1 MQADILNTIKVKKQG
16 NAVKLLSNMNIAIK
30 CLDFAISIEV
40 SEYCHNN
47 RTSYPTFTFNIESKI
62 IIIVSGQLQIHVS

>member
-1 MQADILNTIKVKKQG
+1 
-16 NAVKLLSNMNIAIK
+16 MNIAIK

-62 IIIVSGQLQIHVS
+62 IIIVSGQLQIHVLTNLKLIADILGVGG